1 MAGRS
6 DADLLEDLLA
16 VEERL
21 ITAYEAAL
29 RREAMDRKLAETL
42 RDHENAHV
50 EGLRRALRD
59 AGGARSPRAS
69 VPSPELTA
77 ALRDRAAFAR
87 YAFAR
92 EADAVA
98 RYRLAVAQISS
109 PSLRQALG
117 SIMACEA
124 AHEVALRDSLGERPL
139 VD

>member
-29 RREAMDRKLAETL
+29 RRDAIDPGLAETL
-42 RDHENAHV
+42 RDHEKAHI

-59 AGGARSPRAS
+59 AGGPRSPRAS
-69 VPSPELTA
+69 VPAPELTA
-77 ALRDRAAFAR
+77 ALRDRAAFAG
-87 YAFAR
+87 YALAR
-92 EADAVA
+92 ETDALA